1 MIFISKKAKPRRVNA
16 EFNYTSQIFLC
27 VDIVF
32 FRQKQCFFL
41 QLMSFRRVEFFKAV
55 ALC

>member
-32 FRQKQCFFL
+32 FRQKQCFFY
-41 QLMSFRRVEFFKAV
+41 S
-55 ALC
+55 

>member
-1 MIFISKKAKPRRVNA
+1 MQNLIIRPKFFVCRYS
-16 EFNYTSQIFLC
+16 FLSSETM
-27 VDIVF
+27 
-32 FRQKQCFFL
+32 FFL